1 MIALLLSLTLAAV
14 PGRTPPIRCREW
26 SRNRLRPARA
36 CHRAGSTVDGPL
48 YARGPGPDK
57 TPPRR
62 KRDSR
67 REGNGGVHP
76 GRGRRR
82 AIPLKVQMHAPGAD
96 RGHVA
101 GAMLRRTRPGWARN
115 QAGFSQPVVL
125 KAPELWWC
133 GPEKAVP
140 GGTLFLSGRNP
151 GPASRFRAGH
161 GLSGQTGAARRRA
174 CAVQSGKYRLTVA
187 LPRAW
192 SRKIRAMGLRRPRRT
207 VRLGRTPSAGSPRWS
222 AGRVA
227 RVAGFDGGNLQEAVD
242 RLAASGGGT
251 LRIADWGLF
260 TAGTLVI
267 PAGVSVVG
275 EGVKKTV
282 LMSPSDPAVRLK
294 SVSGSAW
301 NQGPAAVHS
310 VGDLML
316 DHAAVWLA
324 GDGAAISHLT
334 VRGSPRTNLG
344 VAVRAQNI
352 PSGSAI
358 AAWLT

>member
-1 MIALLLSLTLAAV
+1 ME
-14 PGRTPPIRCREW
+14 PGK
-26 SRNRLRPARA
+26 
-36 CHRAGSTVDGPL
+36 
-48 YARGPGPDK
+48 Y
-57 TPPRR
+57 
-62 KRDSR
+62 
-67 REGNGGVHP
+67 
-76 GRGRRR
+76 
-82 AIPLKVQMHAPGAD
+82 
-96 RGHVA
+96 
-101 GAMLRRTRPGWARN
+101 
-115 QAGFSQPVVL
+115 
-125 KAPELWWC
+125 ELW
-133 GPEKAVP
+133 AY
-140 GGTLFLSGRNP
+140 
-151 GPASRFRAGH
+151 AGH
-161 GLSGQTGAARRRA
+161 GGRFGWGGPLALEVRAGPPAA
-174 CAVQSGKYRLTVA
+174 S
-187 LPRAW
+187 
-192 SRKIRAMGLRRPRRT
+192 
-207 VRLGRTPSAGSPRWS
+207 
-222 AGRVA
+222 A

-251 LRIADWGLF
+251 LRIADGVFSLP
-260 TAGTLVI
+260 GTLVI

-334 VRGSPRTNLG
+334 VRGSPPLTW
-344 VAVRAQNI
+344 ASPCAAQNI